1 MNPLFVGVASAVKRS
16 LARHQGR
23 PVRKAERLPM
33 WRLLLDEV
41 VHLARTAVRPP
52 WVWVLVCLV
61 LVAGVVMVVL
71 DERTP
76 GPALTVEWRM
86 VVAIAAGIAAG
97 FVVHRSRD
105 RNDG

>member
-1 MNPLFVGVASAVKRS
+1 M
-16 LARHQGR
+16 
-23 PVRKAERLPM
+23 RKAERLPM

-41 VHLARTAVRPP
+41 VHLAKTAARQP
-52 WVWVLVCLV
+52 WVWFVVSLA
-61 LVAGVVMVVL
+61 LVAGVVLVVL

-76 GPALTVEWRM
+76 GPALTIEWRM

>member
-1 MNPLFVGVASAVKRS
+1 M
-16 LARHQGR
+16 
-23 PVRKAERLPM
+23 RKAERLPM
-33 WRLLLDEV
+33 WRLLVDEV
-41 VHLARTAVRPP
+41 GHLAKTAVRQP
-52 WVWVLVCLV
+52 WVWFLVSLA

-76 GPALTVEWRM
+76 GPALAIEWRM

-97 FVVHRSRD
+97 FVVHWARD